1 MGVGAEIFGVGTML
15 AEYALKGKRG
25 IIFLFVVM
33 GINCGILS
41 VTVIWVF
48 MFFIFS
54 KEELLAWGWR
64 ISFLASVVVMV
75 FVIWLRMNLKES
87 SVFEK
92 VNDSN

>member
-1 MGVGAEIFGVGTML
+1 MEIFGVGTML
-15 AEYALKGKRG
+15 VEYVLKGKCG

-54 KEELLAWGWR
+54 KEELLVWGWC
-64 ISFLASVVVMV
+64 ILFLVSVVVMV
-75 FVIWLRMNLKES
+75 FVIWLCMNLKES
-87 SVFEK
+87 LVFEK